1 MSDCLFCRIV
11 NREIS
16 STVVYENDLV
26 LAFRDINPAAP
37 VHVLLIPKRHC
48 SNILDPEVTR
58 DGLTEALFKAV
69 EEVARIEGLKESGF
83 RTVVNYGKDAGE
95 AVPHL
100 HLHIIGGRPLSWPPG

>member
-11 NREIS
+11 KREIP
-16 STVVYENDLV
+16 STVVYENAQV

-37 VHVLLIPKRHC
+37 VHVLVIPKHHC
-48 SNILDPEVTR
+48 SNILDPEVTK
-58 DGLTEALFKAV
+58 DGLAEALFRAV
-69 EEVARIEGLKESGF
+69 EEVAQIEGLKSGGF

-100 HLHIIGGRPLSWPPG
+100 HLHIIGGRALSWPPG